1 MAVYQL
7 REAQKVGEFN
17 QLEKNPSSAYRTDPL
32 YQVAFC
38 VWHNPRF
45 SAQLTNLTKSTSF
58 DNPGDTELI
67 LYRYTHRTMIIPHYW
82 Q

>member
-7 REAQKVGEFN
+7 RSSKVGEFN
-17 QLEKNPSSAYRTDPL
+17 QLEKNPSSAYRTVPF
-32 YQVAFC
+32 YQVAFF

-45 SAQLTNLTKSTSF
+45 SAQLTNPTKSTSF
-58 DNPGDTELI
+58 DNPADTELI
-67 LYRYTHRTMIIPHYW
+67 LYRYTCRTMIIPPHYW